1 MKGIAHGTVY
11 CYIFFMARRNHT
23 VSLKVLEQVPPQ
35 SGQLASD
42 LSQRY
47 SLERLVR
54 QIDNLA
60 GNEPGEIRFFG
71 DDPLD
76 RDDMGSLIQH
86 AISTGFQHVG
96 LSTDG
101 FRLDSDEK
109 LRGLVDS
116 GLNEVVL
123 TIHSTDA
130 RVHDYLTHKKG
141 SYQQLLKALEA
152 LSKVDVDVRVKI
164 PIWNPRAQNLGRILD
179 ELSVRLERISAVELS
194 ISQRL
199 PEGKNG
205 ERLVPLSL
213 DKLRTDLTA
222 ILDEASDQG
231 IPIVFL
237 PGSGVP
243 FCGLPEAYRTPETA
257 PFHPTRPARR
267 DVDNVVGEAC
277 NSCFMEKQ
285 CSGVRGWYLERYGE
299 EIFEPIAESILPP
312 TESRL
317 AKHFEDPLARARASN
332 VMLKVIRPTIV
343 CNQLCPFCS
352 ANETSENSFKTVKKT
367 KKKIIRWYR
376 LGARHLSFS
385 GGEPTLV
392 KELPDYI
399 RLAKQL
405 GYQKI
410 ELVTNGTKTSIPKH
424 AKKLVDAGLDV
435 AFISLHADNE
445 ELSAKCTGCE
455 GDWEKT
461 VASLH
466 NFQDMGIKVEI
477 NHVVSKLNYENLP
490 NFVTWF
496 HNEFGS
502 SIQMSF
508 AFVSPLYR
516 AKDNLWL
523 IPRYSDVM
531 PYLKKAMDM
540 MRSWDHPFVVLARAG
555 IPWCQLRGGYQ
566 QYSDLTQIANEA
578 HSEDDYKKNKG
589 EQCKDCTI
597 YDLCPGVF
605 KEYEEI
611 YGMDEFVP
619 LEGSELEV
627 SVKEPVNPWYG
638 IVPDQIET
646 LVRWEHERVD
656 WPAVND
662 AWEKGCKALQ
672 DGDLEEARR
681 QGTFAMGFEEVPAL
695 EAVSNEQTSDD
706 VSMQIEDGIRAQG
719 YDRMEEISYIAG
731 LKPVLYLTLP
741 FEQVEKYRARYKG
754 HHVEVVQAEEG
765 ESLGNGV
772 ATGHAH
778 FFVSKDPE
786 KAQFVA
792 KVYRSGDPTAQAF
805 QVGELMGYPSCCA
818 ATFASM
824 ADNSSDSEN
833 VYAVSER
840 ECSEPNPLL
849 NLGMAHIV
857 PFYPCRF
864 DCKEGGAYA
873 DQSLAALFP
882 EDEEAR
888 AGVIEKMGRP
898 TLYFDKYR
906 SIVFEGSLQDWTV
919 RYDRANF
926 VSRTAEPELEIQLMN
941 LVLGS
946 LFQTS
951 RKLKIATDTWEFIGV
966 GGNTK
971 LQRRKRG
978 PGILLPF
985 ARD

>member
-1 MKGIAHGTVY
+1 
-11 CYIFFMARRNHT
+11 MARRNHT
-23 VSLKVLEQVPPQ
+23 VSLKVLEQIPPQ
-35 SGQLASD
+35 SGQLATD
-42 LSQRY
+42 LSQHY
-47 SLERLVR
+47 SLERLMR
-54 QIDNLA
+54 QVENLA

-86 AISTGFQHVG
+86 ATTLGFQHVG
-96 LSTDG
+96 LATDG
-101 FRLDSDEK
+101 FRLDNREQI
-109 LRGLVDS
+109 RGLVDS
-116 GLNEVVL
+116 GLHEIVL
-123 TIHSTDA
+123 TIHSTDP
-130 RVHDYLTHKKG
+130 RVHDHLARKKG
-141 SYQQLLKALEA
+141 AYKHLLKALEE

-164 PIWNPRAQNLGRILD
+164 PIWNPKAQNLGRILD

-199 PEGKNG
+199 PDGKNG
-205 ERLVPLSL
+205 ERLLPLPL
-213 DKLRTDLTA
+213 AKLRAGLTE

-267 DVDNVVGEAC
+267 DDDNVVGKAC
-277 NSCFMEKQ
+277 SSCFMEKQ
-285 CSGVRGWYLERYGE
+285 CSGVRSWYLERFGE
-299 EIFEPIAESILPP
+299 DLFEPIAESILPP

-424 AKKLVDAGLDV
+424 AKKLVDAGLEV
-435 AFISLHADNE
+435 AFISLHADTE

-461 VASLH
+461 VESLH
-466 NFQDMGIKVEI
+466 NFQDLGIKVEI
-477 NHVVSKLNYENLP
+477 NHVVSKLNYQNLP
-490 NFVTWF
+490 KFVTWF
-496 HNEFGS
+496 HNEFGP

-516 AKDNLWL
+516 AKENLWL
-523 IPRYSDVM
+523 IPRYSEVM
-531 PYLKKAMDM
+531 PYLKEAMDLL
-540 MRSWDHPFVVLARAG
+540 RSWDHPFVVLARAG
-555 IPWCQLRGGYQ
+555 VPWCQLRGGYQ

-578 HSEDDYKKNKG
+578 HSEDDYKKTKG
-589 EQCKDCTI
+589 EQCSDCTLF
-597 YDLCPGVF
+597 DLCPGVF
-605 KEYEEI
+605 KEYEEL

-627 SVKEPVNPWYG
+627 SIKEPINPWYG
-638 IVPDQIET
+638 IIPDQIET

-662 AWEKGCKALQ
+662 AWEKGRAALR
-672 DGDLEEARR
+672 DGNLKEART
-681 QGTFAMGFEEVPAL
+681 QASFAMGFEQAPTLAEVSENQP
-695 EAVSNEQTSDD
+695 TDD
-706 VSMQIEDGIRAQG
+706 VSMQIEDAIRAHG
-719 YDRMEEISYIAG
+719 YDRMEEVSYMAG

-741 FEQVEKYRARYKG
+741 FDQVEKYRARYKG
-754 HHVEVVQAEEG
+754 HHIEVVQAETG
-765 ESLGNGV
+765 ESLGKGV

-778 FFVSKDPE
+778 FFVSRDVE
-786 KAQFVA
+786 QAQFVA

-805 QVGELMGYPSCCA
+805 QVGELMGYPNCCA
-818 ATFASM
+818 AMFASM
-824 ADNSSDSEN
+824 ADTSSDSEN

-840 ECSEPNPLL
+840 ECSDPNPLL

-864 DCKEGGAYA
+864 DCEKGGDYA
-873 DQSLAALFP
+873 DRTLEALFP
-882 EDEEAR
+882 DDDAAR
-888 AGVIEKMGRP
+888 QAVIDKMGRP

-906 SIVFEGSLQDWTV
+906 SIVFDGSLQEWTV
-919 RYDRANF
+919 RYDSAHF
-926 VSRTAEPELEIQLMN
+926 VSRTAEPELEVQLMH
-941 LVLGS
+941 LVLGP
-946 LFQTS
+946 LMQAS
-951 RKLKIATDTWEFIGV
+951 RKLAISSDGWEFFGI
-966 GGNTK
+966 GGNTR
-971 LQRRKRG
+971 LLRRSRG

-985 ARD
+985 SRV